1 MNYRINMSYMHM
13 ASDPDSRWTFLS
25 NHALVLITVAA
36 DLDAR
41 VRDIARDVG
50 ITERAA
56 QRIVSELVEAGA
68 LVRERVGRRNHYRI
82 HHGAPLRHPLESHR
96 TVADLLRLS
105 RKGPPPLQN
114 SDAPAGE
121 ASEEPSPLRK

>member
-1 MNYRINMSYMHM
+1 MSYMST
-13 ASDPDSRWTFLS
+13 ASDTDPRWTFLS

-56 QRIVSELVEAGA
+56 QRIVSELVEVGA

-96 TVADLLRLS
+96 TVADLLQLS
-105 RKGPPPLQN
+105 RKGLPRPPSPAAPVEE
-114 SDAPAGE
+114 APAEVVPAEG
-121 ASEEPSPLRK
+121 SHLHD